1 MTLNIQ
7 EEDLE
12 NNNDRELIAEFLE
25 YTQIIQTS
33 LAEMES
39 NNKEMRNLVNELITD
54 KKSASN
60 QK

>member
-25 YTQIIQTS
+25 YTQII
-33 LAEMES
+33 
-39 NNKEMRNLVNELITD
+39 
-54 KKSASN
+54 
-60 QK
+60 